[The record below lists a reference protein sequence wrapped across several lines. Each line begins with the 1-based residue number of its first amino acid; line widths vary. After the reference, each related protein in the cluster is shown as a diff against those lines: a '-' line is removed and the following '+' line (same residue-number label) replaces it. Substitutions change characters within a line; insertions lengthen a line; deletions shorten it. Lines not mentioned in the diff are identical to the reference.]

1 MDKKERQLYLATV
14 PSSAFES
21 GNLRRY
27 YGCLTCYP
35 FISDKLNH
43 PSFDV
48 QDVINDYD
56 YVHQSDLRNHPDY
69 DAERTEAI
77 KLIQEMF
84 RLSAH
89 ILMEHPDQLIPQLLG
104 RLSYPSLLENFYIQS
119 FLEQAKAK
127 IVPPALIPYLGSLQ
141 PPGTGLIRTLLVSP
155 FEVNSIAIT
164 SDGAKIISAAS
175 GTVKVWDIATGQES
189 LTLTNPNSLVD
200 RVAVS
205 QDGTKIVGSF
215 YTDGIVKVWDVKTGR
230 ELLGLNVDSYCV
242 HGVALTPD
250 GTKIVTGGWDQNVKV
265 WDIKNGKKLLTL
277 TGHKTWVE
285 FVAVTADGT
294 KIISADSD
302 STIKVWDIQTGRKIR
317 TLIDCWSV
325 KGIAVTSDG
334 AKIVA
339 ACGDETIKV
348 WHIDIKIWNVLAESL
363 FSKFNARNN
372 ELSGVIKTPDQAKIA
387 PILGN
392 KTGKLWDIT
401 KKVWDMVIGRPS
413 LTLTGGHKWSPSAVT
428 LTPDAAKIVSG
439 GLDETIRIWDL
450 RTGEQLGCLRGHNQ
464 LVNDL
469 AVTPDGTKIVSAS
482 NDGTVKIWDTEKR
495 YEIRNSMRYV
505 GVTPDGTRFVLA
517 DWDGMIK
524 IWDMETNREL
534 YAFTAPIDR
543 VNMRDSTPDRTKII
557 SVSSDEI
564 GDTKPFNITNNIVIW
579 NIETGHALLTIT
591 GHNSVFN
598 DVAVTP
604 DGEKIVSASRD
615 GMVKVWDIET
625 GQVSLTL
632 AGHNDAV
639 TSVKVTPDGKKIVSS
654 GWDRTVKVWDIE
666 TGQASLTLAGHN
678 SVVSNVAV
686 TPDGKK
692 IVSSGWDRTVK
703 VWDIETGEC
712 LTTFVGESRFG
723 QVIISFDGKKI
734 FAKEFNL
741 NRDGV
746 FHFLELIV

>member
-56 YVHQSDLRNHPDY
+56 YVHQSDLREHPDY
-69 DAERTEAI
+69 DAERTEAL
-77 KLIQEMF
+77 KLIQETF

-277 TGHKTWVE
+277 TGHKGWVE
-285 FVAVTADGT
+285 FVAITADGT

-372 ELSGVIKTPDQAKIA
+372 EVSGVIKTPDRAKIA
-387 PILGN
+387 SILGN
-392 KTGKLWDIT
+392 KMGKLWDIA

-413 LTLTGGHKWSPSAVT
+413 LTLTGGHEWSPRAVT
-428 LTPDAAKIVSG
+428 FTPDGAKIVSG
-439 GLDETIRIWDL
+439 GLDETVRIWDL
-450 RTGEQLGCLRGHNQ
+450 TTGEQLGCLRGHNN
-464 LVNDL
+464 LVSDL

-482 NDGTVKIWDTEKR
+482 NDGTVKIWDIATG
-495 YEIRNSMRYV
+495 YEFRNSMRYV

-543 VNMRDSTPDRTKII
+543 VNMRDSTLDRTKII

-666 TGQASLTLAGHN
+666 TGQASLTLAHN

-692 IVSSGWDRTVK
+692 IVSASDDRMVK

-712 LTTFVGESRFG
+712 LTTFVGESSFG

-734 FAKEFNL
+734 FAKELNL
-741 NRDGV
+741 NEDSA
-746 FHFLELIV
+746 FHCLELIV

>member
-1 MDKKERQLYLATV
+1 NDISYLKMDRKERQLYLATV

-21 GNLRRY
+21 GNLKRY

-35 FISDKLNH
+35 FISDKLHH

-56 YVHQSDLRNHPDY
+56 YIYQSDLRNHSDY
-69 DAERTEAI
+69 DAERTEAL
-77 KLIQEMF
+77 KLIQETF

-89 ILMEHPDQLIPQLLG
+89 ILRRHPEQLISQLLG
-104 RLSYPSLLENFYIQS
+104 RLSYPFLLKNLYIQS

-127 IVPPALIPYLGSLQ
+127 ITSPALIPYFWSLH
-141 PPGTGLIRTLLVSP
+141 PPSTSLIRTLLVSLY
-155 FEVNSIAIT
+155 EVNSIAIT

-215 YTDGIVKVWDVKTGR
+215 YHDGIVKVWDVKTGR
-230 ELLGLNVDSYCV
+230 ELLALNVDSYCV
-242 HGVALTPD
+242 NGVALTPD

-265 WDIKNGKKLLTL
+265 WDIQNGKKLLTL
-277 TGHKTWVE
+277 TGHKYWEVE

-294 KIISADSD
+294 KIISAHSD

-317 TLIDCWSV
+317 TLIDCWRV
-325 KGIAVTSDG
+325 NGIAVTSDG

-372 ELSGVIKTPDQAKIA
+372 EVSGVIKTPDQAKIA

-482 NDGTVKIWDTEKR
+482 NDGTVKIWHTETG

-505 GVTPDGTRFVLA
+505 GVTPDGTRFVFA

-564 GDTKPFNITNNIVIW
+564 GDTKPYITNNIVIW

-666 TGQASLTLAGHN
+666 TG
-678 SVVSNVAV
+678 
-686 TPDGKK
+686 
-692 IVSSGWDRTVK
+692 
-703 VWDIETGEC
+703 EC

-741 NRDGV
+741 NRDGAL
-746 FHFLELIV
+746 HFLELIV